1 MKSSVLLV
9 ATVALA
15 SSSLTAQ
22 ALNSKLRQTS
32 TLSVDALWEKVGDF
46 CGIGKWLPAVEKC
59 ELSKKGK
66 RRTLSLKDGGTVVE
80 DLVVWDSR
88 RHSYTYT
95 IVSGPLP
102 VTRYFSTIRVLK
114 DKGGS
119 ALEWSSHYLAKGA
132 SDADAKKTI
141 DGIYQSGASNLTGS

>member
-1 MKSSVLLV
+1 MKSSMLLV
-9 ATVALA
+9 AAIALA
-15 SSSLTAQ
+15 SSGVAAQ
-22 ALNSKLRQTS
+22 ALNSKLRQPS

-46 CGIGKWLPAVEKC
+46 CGIGKWHPAIEKC

-66 RRTLSLKDGGTVVE
+66 ERTLSLKGGGTIVE

-88 RHSYTYT
+88 HHSYTYT

-102 VTRYFSTIRVLK
+102 VTRYFSTVRVLK
-114 DKGGS
+114 DQGGS
-119 ALEWSSHYLAKGA
+119 AFEWTGHYLAKGA

-141 DGIYQSGASNLTGS
+141 DDIYQAGASNLTGS

>member
-9 ATVALA
+9 ATVALV
-15 SSSLTAQ
+15 SSSVVAQ

-46 CGIGKWLPAVEKC
+46 CGIGKWLPPVEKC
-59 ELSKKGK
+59 QLSNKGK

-119 ALEWSSHYLAKGA
+119 ALEWTGHYLAKGA

-141 DGIYQSGASNLTGS
+141 DGIYQAGASNLTGS